1 MRFSPYTFHE
11 DGFYRTLMRRAEPII
26 ATIHTGPTLRSKIWI
41 DILMITTMATAILA
55 TAISSYALGFIAGF
69 LMNLTVMGAHNFL
82 HLRDN
87 LRMYYFDL
95 SFMSCK

>member
-11 DGFYRTLMRRAEPII
+11 DGFYRTLKRRAEPII
-26 ATIHTGPTLRSKIWI
+26 GTIHTGPTFRSKIWI

-55 TAISSYALGFIAGF
+55 TSVSSYALGFLAGF
-69 LMNLTVMGAHNFL
+69 LLNFTVMGAHNFL

-87 LRMYYFDL
+87 MRMYYFDF